1 MEPPSKENATFVI
14 FTLKLGNEDT
24 HFATLTGLEGKRLD
38 YGSSAKYRINLLF
51 SKRDGYKEN
60 SLQMIAE
67 GNEAISLLGLDMELW
82 NHMGSLYDEME
93 FPSKSCHLALKLD
106 GYKFHSTTSHCFFA
120 NQNFITNRIEIWTV
134 LRNLACN
141 VDEAEK
147 QENSGIDLSAIC
159 KYKSAETNKMRSWN
173 SVNLTLCYYSKF
185 GDQLKINPKSDY
197 AKACSTNKDD
207 DDHEKHGIE
216 FRVYATR
223 IGFNNFSDNY
233 WIKFGVNVE
242 IGSLLGVFRSKNANR
257 WINLVTGKIESY
269 PDEEPYLGILNRTE
283 NNIKLISIQLGN
295 NGMNFA
301 ILTDEMNGNV
311 YDYGSSVLSN
321 LEHKNIQEIVEADGA
336 FALIGPDMNK
346 EGKRLSAA
354 NFEIISVP
362 EKSCLGSIELM
373 INDAYVEKEFSCVSS
388 DEPRH
393 PRPPHIKYKV
403 GQVVKHKLH
412 NYRGVIVGWD
422 EKVKAPDWW
431 IKRVHG
437 TEEIDEPNYTI
448 IIDTR
453 DRLVPQIAYVLER
466 NILLSEGGIVH
477 PLINHYFESFD
488 GKCYKSRPWHKN

>member
-120 NQNFITNRIEIWTV
+120 NQNFITNRIEIWT
-134 LRNLACN
+134 
-141 VDEAEK
+141 
-147 QENSGIDLSAIC
+147 
-159 KYKSAETNKMRSWN
+159 
-173 SVNLTLCYYSKF
+173 
-185 GDQLKINPKSDY
+185 LKINPKSDY

-373 INDAYVEKEFSCVSS
+373 INDAYVEKEFSC
-388 DEPRH
+388 
-393 PRPPHIKYKV
+393 YKRSPNQCDQL
-403 GQVVKHKLH
+403 GLENYNKHK
-412 NYRGVIVGWD
+412 
-422 EKVKAPDWW
+422 KAFNEFLELKLP
-431 IKRVHG
+431 
-437 TEEIDEPNYTI
+437 
-448 IIDTR
+448 
-453 DRLVPQIAYVLER
+453 IA
-466 NILLSEGGIVH
+466 
-477 PLINHYFESFD
+477 
-488 GKCYKSRPWHKN
+488 

>member
-1 MEPPSKENATFVI
+1 MEPPSKKNATFTI
-14 FTLKLGNEDT
+14 FTVKLGNEDT

-106 GYKFHSTTSHCFFA
+106 GYKFYTTTSHCFFA

-159 KYKSAETNKMRSWN
+159 KYKSAETNIMRSWN
-173 SVNLTLCYYSKF
+173 SVNLTLCYHTKF
-185 GDQLKINPKSDY
+185 GDQIKNNPKSDY

-207 DDHEKHGIE
+207 DEYEKHGIE

-223 IGFNNFSDNY
+223 IGFKNFSDNY
-233 WIKFGVNVE
+233 WIKFGVNVKV
-242 IGSLLGVFRSKNANR
+242 GVSFSEKT
-257 WINLVTGKIESY
+257 IQFGKTIKVTGKIESY

-283 NNIKLISIQLGN
+283 NNIKLFSIQLGN

-311 YDYGSSVLSN
+311 YDYGSSVLAN
-321 LEHKNIQEIVEADGA
+321 LEHKNIQEIVEEVDYKFCYGKIVKKGK
-336 FALIGPDMNK
+336 IGNK
-346 EGKRLSAA
+346 
-354 NFEIISVP
+354 IT
-362 EKSCLGSIELM
+362 
-373 INDAYVEKEFSCVSS
+373 
-388 DEPRH
+388 
-393 PRPPHIKYKV
+393 HIF
-403 GQVVKHKLH
+403 
-412 NYRGVIVGWD
+412 
-422 EKVKAPDWW
+422 
-431 IKRVHG
+431 
-437 TEEIDEPNYTI
+437 
-448 IIDTR
+448 
-453 DRLVPQIAYVLER
+453 LV
-466 NILLSEGGIVH
+466 
-477 PLINHYFESFD
+477 
-488 GKCYKSRPWHKN
+488 